1 MSEYRPFDSGASM
14 IPSSEPF
21 TPINQVGEFGL
32 IDRLRSVLGDDAADS
47 LVQGIGDDAAV
58 YRVGGGQVHVITT
71 DAMVEGVHFDRTFVP
86 MRYIGWKAIAT
97 NVSDIVAMNAIPH
110 YATVALALPNN
121 VSVEQLESLYG
132 GMAEACSHYGLNIV
146 GGDVTAATKLT
157 LSITVV
163 GEAREEDIVYR
174 KGAQPGDL
182 LCVTGDLGA
191 SAAGLEV
198 LLAGKKGFEA
208 GGDGAE
214 TSQPNLIEFAYA
226 VERHL
231 YPQARLD
238 RMKTWAEAGVKLSAL
253 IDLSDGL
260 GGDIQHLCKASGTGA
275 VIEAGLLPIHM
286 QTFKA
291 AELYEKDPLSM
302 ALFGGEDYE
311 LLFAISKADKEKLD
325 ENTYAVVGQVVDAS
339 EGITLRDPDGNVT
352 PLETS
357 GFQHF

>member
-1 MSEYRPFDSGASM
+1 M
-14 IPSSEPF
+14 
-21 TPINQVGEFGL
+21 
-32 IDRLRSVLGDDAADS
+32 
-47 LVQGIGDDAAV
+47 
-58 YRVGGGQVHVITT
+58 
-71 DAMVEGVHFDRTFVP
+71 
-86 MRYIGWKAIAT
+86 
-97 NVSDIVAMNAIPH
+97 
-110 YATVALALPNN
+110 
-121 VSVEQLESLYG
+121 
-132 GMAEACSHYGLNIV
+132 
-146 GGDVTAATKLT
+146 
-157 LSITVV
+157 
-163 GEAREEDIVYR
+163 
-174 KGAQPGDL
+174 
-182 LCVTGDLGA
+182 
-191 SAAGLEV
+191 

-311 LLFAISKADKEKLD
+311 LLCALPAGRVAAASKALSGLGCGLAEIGR
-325 ENTYAVVGQVVDAS
+325 VGSGSGV
-339 EGITLRDPDGNVT
+339 GIRRDDGRLLAALGHDQLNR
-352 PLETS
+352 
-357 GFQHF
+357 